1 MTTRIQAQSK
11 TNKKKSSRI
20 LLVVFILQIIEN
32 MIKNQSSIK
41 SCDIIFLSYNIKY
54 LWITTIENDNF
65 EKNQNFDIKILLR
78 TSE

>member
-1 MTTRIQAQSK
+1 MTTRIQAQLK

-41 SCDIIFLSYNIKY
+41 SCDIIFLNYKIKY

-65 EKNQNFDIKILLR
+65 EKNQNFNIKILLR

>member
-1 MTTRIQAQSK
+1 MTSIQAQLK

-41 SCDIIFLSYNIKY
+41 SCDINFLSYNIKY

-65 EKNQNFDIKILLR
+65 EKIEKFDIKNLLK

>member
-1 MTTRIQAQSK
+1 MTTRIQAQLK

-41 SCDIIFLSYNIKY
+41 SCDIIFLNYNIKY

-65 EKNQNFDIKILLR
+65 EKNQNFNIKILLR

>member
-1 MTTRIQAQSK
+1 MTTRIQAQLK